1 MGGSVPVELV
11 VRIEKT
17 DLPVAAISQGVSIFS
32 GLQEGV
38 ALPDL
43 DADPVV
49 EVTDVMWLRQ
59 AVSRH
64 RQQFETDCVVVTCAV
79 AVAGWKVA
87 VYTAFDLLAF
97 GQDRDGLCHGER
109 AAFLY
114 GDQALERE
122 NALAGECCWCS
133 GEGSEQCCRMQEPAG
148 RPHR

>member
-1 MGGSVPVELV
+1 M
-11 VRIEKT
+11 RIEKT

-43 DADPVV
+43 DADLVV
-49 EVTDVMWLRQ
+49 ELTDVMWLRHT
-59 AVSRH
+59 VSGY
-64 RQQFETDCVVVTCAV
+64 RQQFETDCVVVACAV

-87 VYTAFDLLAF
+87 VYPALDLAPFCCDHDRLAN
-97 GQDRDGLCHGER
+97 GQR

-114 GDQALERE
+114 ANQALERE
-122 NALAGECCWCS
+122 NALAGERRWCS
-133 GEGSEQCCRMQEPAG
+133 GEGSEQCYRMQEPAG

>member
-1 MGGSVPVELV
+1 M
-11 VRIEKT
+11 RIEKT

-64 RQQFETDCVVVTCAV
+64 RQQFETDCVVVACAV

-87 VYTAFDLLAF
+87 VYPALDLATFCFDHDRLTN
-97 GQDRDGLCHGER
+97 GQR

-114 GDQALERE
+114 ANQALERE
-122 NALAGECCWCS
+122 NALAGERCWCS